1 MESIL
6 KDKLINEQLS
16 SVEFV
21 QDYLQLHFDGRTI
34 TSYIWPII
42 NIKNESLIF
51 GDVLYRNALC
61 DFIGNK
67 VKDIFF
73 KDKEYLVLY
82 FEEIKGSL
90 KIDLDPNNP
99 DIVSEIA
106 VCGLMKYVDSKNV
119 ENFSQ
124 ICKYEYK
131 KNEKSIFR
139 EL

>member
-42 NIKNESLIF
+42 NIKNENLIF
-51 GDVLYRNALC
+51 GDVVYRNALC
-61 DFIGNK
+61 DFIGKK
-67 VKDIFF
+67 VKDLFF
-73 KDKEYLVLY
+73 IDKECLVLY

-90 KIDLDPNNP
+90 KIDLDQNNP
-99 DIVSEIA
+99 DIVSEIMVFNDKLDNTWA
-106 VCGLMKYVDSKNV
+106 VFD
-119 ENFSQ
+119 
-124 ICKYEYK
+124 
-131 KNEKSIFR
+131 
-139 EL
+139 

>member
-1 MESIL
+1 METIL

-34 TSYIWPII
+34 TSYIWPKIDTR
-42 NIKNESLIF
+42 NGSLIF
-51 GDVLYRNALC
+51 GDDEYRNVLC
-61 DFIGNK
+61 EFIGKK

-73 KDKEYLVLY
+73 RDKEYIVLY

-106 VCGLMKYVDSKNV
+106 VFNDKIDNTWAVFD
-119 ENFSQ
+119 
-124 ICKYEYK
+124 
-131 KNEKSIFR
+131 
-139 EL
+139 

>member
-106 VCGLMKYVDSKNV
+106 VFNDILDNTWAVFD
-119 ENFSQ
+119 
-124 ICKYEYK
+124 
-131 KNEKSIFR
+131 
-139 EL
+139 

>member
-1 MESIL
+1 MDANQNQGKRVNYMNKDGQTVDPSTGRIISNKDKRGHLPLKDFKMESIL

-67 VKDIFF
+67 VKDIF
-73 KDKEYLVLY
+73 
-82 FEEIKGSL
+82 L
-90 KIDLDPNNP
+90 KI
-99 DIVSEIA
+99 
-106 VCGLMKYVDSKNV
+106 KN
-119 ENFSQ
+119 
-124 ICKYEYK
+124 I
-131 KNEKSIFR
+131 
-139 EL
+139 

>member
-6 KDKLINEQLS
+6 KDKLVNEQLS

-21 QDYLQLHFDGRTI
+21 QDYLQLHFDGRII
-34 TSYIWPII
+34 TSYIWPTI

-51 GDVLYRNALC
+51 GDVVYRNALC
-61 DFIGNK
+61 DFIGKK

-73 KDKEYLVLY
+73 RDKEYLVL
-82 FEEIKGSL
+82 FFDEINGSL

-106 VCGLMKYVDSKNV
+106 VFNDKLDNTWAVFD
-119 ENFSQ
+119 
-124 ICKYEYK
+124 
-131 KNEKSIFR
+131 
-139 EL
+139 